1 MALTAK
7 QEYEAEKDFESI
19 KVRRMLLQAISQA
32 NEGRT
37 KDLNEVCERLEKK
50 YSNAYSRQS
59 CL

>member
-50 YSNAYSRQS
+50 NSNA
-59 CL
+59 

>member
-7 QEYEAEKDFESI
+7 QEYEAEKDFKSI
-19 KVRRMLLQAISQA
+19 KVRRMVLQAISQA

-50 YSNAYSRQS
+50 YSNA
-59 CL
+59 